1 MNRIPKDKSVIHGL
15 LIAAGASRRLGQP
28 KQLVNYRGKYLI
40 NHATDQLISSDLND
54 LKIVLGCKSETI
66 APLIDSQT
74 VVWINEKWESGM
86 GSSICLGVEKLND
99 DVDAVLVSLVDQ
111 FYMTSTVI
119 NLLIDE
125 FNNNPDKLI
134 VSQYSNGI
142 YGPPAIFPRRLFD
155 DLKVLEG
162 DRGAGKSIKSELSN
176 NPDQVIVVNF
186 EKGHLDIDTP
196 EDLLNLQ
203 E

>member
-1 MNRIPKDKSVIHGL
+1 MIPKDKSVIHGL
-15 LIAAGASRRLGQP
+15 LIAAGSSSRLGRP
-28 KQLVNYRGKYLI
+28 KQLVNYKGKHLI
-40 NHATDQLISSDLND
+40 NHAIDQLVNSDLNE
-54 LKIVLGCKSETI
+54 LKIVLGCNSELI
-66 APLIDSQT
+66 IPLIDT
-74 VVWINEKWESGM
+74 RINVVINEKWESGM
-86 GSSICLGVEKLND
+86 GSSISLGIEQLSY
-99 DVDAVLVSLVDQ
+99 DVDAILVSLVDQ
-111 FYMTSTVI
+111 YNMTSSVI
-119 NLLIDE
+119 NSLINE
-125 FNNNPDKLI
+125 FNNNPEKLI

-162 DRGAGKSIKSELSN
+162 DRGAGKSIKSELAN